1 MGPEPTAAR
10 NDSRSQGSEAPTLM
24 PGQDL
29 YIWRKAV
36 AEWVDLVSTAA
47 AHSHDHHFKTVNA
60 TLGRQLYRALPASQ
74 RSIVDEAQA
83 RGAINFRQENQL
95 KAVEEIVKLLATDPP
110 MAIVSRLINTFS
122 KVISCKRKPKEDINE
137 FTSRFWG
144 LAADHLMHANAST
157 SSQTAE
163 MLAIILLNNSLL
175 PDDTLTAAKL
185 ELIRIAES
193 RQVPSKPRKFVS
205 PEEIT
210 EVSGELNV
218 LDKDI
223 VKQHNNL
230 IQGTSTPHGR
240 SDNSL
245 QKLRDTHN
253 KLRKTIGLLSVL
265 SEQCH
270 GYQQTST
277 HTDLVGH
284 RLEFRLDDAIHV
296 LKSLDQSSPYITQTS
311 SAENIEGIIA
321 TRVQHALLAT
331 TPASSPAS
339 FDQAQI
345 EALIEARI
353 QKAMLGANSHEVP
366 VPSYKR
372 KTPTASR
379 PIRRPSLTAPD
390 GSKACYDC
398 GSTDHVCGDN
408 SCATPSWSTQQR
420 RKIRGSTPAES
431 NPFFHQGH
439 GK

>member
-10 NDSRSQGSEAPTLM
+10 NESRSQGSEAPTLM

-47 AHSHDHHFKTVNA
+47 AHSHDRHFKTVNA

-83 RGAINFRQENQL
+83 RGAINFRQEDQL

-122 KVISCKRKPKEDINE
+122 KVISCKRKPKEDLNQ

-144 LAADHLMHANAST
+144 LAADHLMHANASS

-193 RQVPSKPRKFVS
+193 RQVPSTSRKFAS
-205 PEEIT
+205 SEEIM
-210 EVSGELNV
+210 ELSEELTT

-223 VKQHNNL
+223 VKQHNRL
-230 IQGTSTPHGR
+230 VHVTSVPQGRG
-240 SDNSL
+240 DMSL
-245 QKLRDTHN
+245 RNLRDTHN
-253 KLRKTIGLLSVL
+253 KLQKTMGLLSVL
-265 SEQCH
+265 SEQCRRD
-270 GYQQTST
+270 QQPSM
-277 HTDLVGH
+277 HTDLIGH

-296 LKSLDQSSPYITQTS
+296 LKSLDQSSPFITQPS
-311 SAENIEGIIA
+311 STENIEGLIT
-321 TRVQHALLAT
+321 TRIQHALLAAA
-331 TPASSPAS
+331 PASLPET
-339 FDQAQI
+339 FDQGQV

-353 QKAMLGANSHEVP
+353 QKAMLGANSHEMP
-366 VPSYKR
+366 IPSYKR
-372 KTPTASR
+372 KTPTPSR
-379 PIRRPSLTAPD
+379 TARRPTLTAPD

-398 GSTDHVCGDN
+398 GSTDHVCGDS

-420 RKIRGSTPAES
+420 RRIKGPAPTDS